1 MEDKIEY
8 KEIVALLIKDSG
20 FKNQKEMVS
29 HLSKWL
35 DCTETAVY
43 NKLHDR
49 SKFTIEDLV
58 LICHKLQI
66 SLDSIIFNSK
76 AKSAN
81 VNFFADG
88 LKYKPR
94 NYNDYINNII
104 GYYAKIKQLQQ
115 VKGYFLANE
124 VPLFHFLHFPN
135 LMYLKLYI
143 WNKIN
148 WKIPGVSEEYR
159 FADLKN
165 NPELKQSLL
174 VLKDLFHSFPNV
186 EIWNPNML
194 DNTISQFLYL
204 KEVHIIHDKDDLY
217 YIRKE
222 FTDLITYLEEL
233 TLTGKKLPNAK
244 GQEMECNI
252 YVTDLTL
259 GSEVILVK
267 SEQTDM
273 LFQQIDVPNYMQTTD
288 QKMIKNQYD
297 FFENIRKIST
307 FITHAGEKERLIF
320 FARMR
325 QQLKKL

>member
-1 MEDKIEY
+1 MENKIEY
-8 KEIVALLIKDSG
+8 KDIVAILIKESG

-35 DCTETAVY
+35 HCTETAVY
-43 NKLHDR
+43 NKLNDR
-49 SKFTIEDLV
+49 SKFTVEELV
-58 LICHKLQI
+58 IICFKLQI
-66 SLDSIIFNSK
+66 SLDSIIYNSHV
-76 AKSAN
+76 KSAK

-94 NYNDYINNII
+94 HFDDYINNII
-104 GYYAKIKQLQQ
+104 GYYTKIKQLHN
-115 VKGYFLANE
+115 VKGFFLANE

-148 WKIPGVSEEYR
+148 WKIPSISNAYR
-159 FADLKN
+159 FADFKN
-165 NPELKQSLL
+165 NHSLKQSIA
-174 VLKDLFHSFPNV
+174 VLRDLFHSFPNV

-194 DNTISQFLYL
+194 ENTISQFLYL
-204 KEVHIIHDKDDLY
+204 KDVHIINDKDDLY
-217 YIRKE
+217 YLKKE
-222 FTDLITYLEEL
+222 FEDLVTYLEEL
-233 TLTGKKLPNAK
+233 TLTGKKLANSK

-252 YVTDLTL
+252 YITDLTL

-267 SEQTDM
+267 SDQSDM

-320 FARMR
+320 FARMK
-325 QQLKKL
+325 QELKKL